1 MPLSM
6 YHYQSR
12 PTRVPIEVWIV
23 LDSSHSQIALND
35 SQIIMKLTAD
45 VEVKRSLEA
54 RARGYLRKNMPP
66 RELANVIRQ
75 VHAGKKRLPPE
86 IT

>member
-1 MPLSM
+1 LDF
-6 YHYQSR
+6 
-12 PTRVPIEVWIV
+12 

-45 VEVKRSLEA
+45 VEVKRALEA
-54 RARGYLRKNMPP
+54 RARGYLLKNMPP

-86 IT
+86 VT